1 MNTLEFGDNSNN
13 EKLRSACDNIM
24 NDTIL
29 SKLNEKDN
37 GHGRSM
43 ASFLE
48 NKYNNTM
55 SYLIN
60 LTTFNFRRDDD
71 LVIEVVENNA
81 EYNNLLNFINMSG
94 NYFNA
99 INSLSDYISKCANIY
114 NLISS
119 NTDKFPEDVKMGA
132 SFKKEIDSVIS
143 KKLKALPNL
152 IPDYEKKILVRYPNN
167 QGDQSNQND
176 IIIVPGSAD
185 EGQCIERVNKLIQLI
200 SSGNINLQKIK
211 YIIFSGRG
219 NNLSM
224 KVEEDS
230 VRFFKKANP
239 QENSSS
245 ETQDS
250 SSDEIKLAMANTVE
264 NNKTSESNLD
274 KTFFKTEAYLM
285 AEMFVKYMYANH
297 EHKDILKTGN
307 IVSKIRLE
315 SMALDTAANFILAP
329 YSISYCIETNIEN
342 NEINIKVVHDKT
354 PLDISAIL
362 NQMYTSHLHVISNDF
377 HILRCMI
384 TCLQTLRPYPLSG
397 QQFGDVTFHSCE
409 TKNPLLAE
417 NYFSSS
423 YQPNFQIFF
432 ERDDSPNIY
441 LNKNDKSGITKKPI
455 EESDPIKLHNYY
467 LFRLIL
473 DHGYY
478 SDASRPL
485 VKIFINRLNTLYKIF
500 DSHSN
505 NNMVIPVNDPVSL
518 VNGPVN
524 GSANGSANSPV
535 NNSVNVNSAN
545 GPANGPVDNN
555 VSGGYRI
562 RVTHKNKKNKS
573 HKRVNGSVK
582 KLKKK
587 TQK

>member
-13 EKLRSACDNIM
+13 EKLRNACEKIM

-29 SKLNEKDN
+29 SRLNEKDN
-37 GHGRSM
+37 GRNI

-71 LVIEVVENNA
+71 LVITVKENNEDV

-114 NLISS
+114 NLISP
-119 NTDKFPEDVKMGA
+119 NTDKFPDDVKIGA
-132 SFKKEIDSVIS
+132 SFKKEIDSVIA
-143 KKLKALPNL
+143 KKLMALPNL
-152 IPDYEKKILVRYPNN
+152 IPNYKKKILVRYPNN
-167 QGDQSNQND
+167 QGDQND
-176 IIIVPGSAD
+176 IIIIVPGSAD

-200 SSGNINLQKIK
+200 SSGNIELQKIK

-219 NNLSM
+219 NNYGM
-224 KVEEDS
+224 EIKEDS

-239 QENSSS
+239 QEKN
-245 ETQDS
+245 
-250 SSDEIKLAMANTVE
+250 SDEIKLAMANTVE
-264 NNKTSESNLD
+264 NNKTPESNLD

-285 AEMFVKYMYANH
+285 AEMFVNYMYANH

-329 YSISYCIETNIEN
+329 YSISYGIETNIEN
-342 NEINIKVVHDKT
+342 NEINIEVTHDKN

-409 TKNPLLAE
+409 TENPLLAE

-505 NNMVIPVNDPVSL
+505 NNMVIPVNSPVNNPVNSTDGSVKDPESL
-518 VNGPVN
+518 VN
-524 GSANGSANSPV
+524 GSANGSANGPESSPV
-535 NNSVNVNSAN
+535 NNSV
-545 GPANGPVDNN
+545 
-555 VSGGYRI
+555 SGGYRI
-562 RVTHKNKKNKS
+562 MVTHKNKKNKS
-573 HKRVNGSVK
+573 HKRLNVSVK

-587 TQK
+587 PLK